1 MQRLEEGLKKKI
13 SDFTV
18 FIEPF
23 LELQDKKPKGLYVD
37 TPEGFVSSP
46 RLLKENEVMTYLSEA
61 QKWFEKLKKVLL
73 MPLTPCVKAYMRE
86 AIKSSSFEEIIASYP
101 R

>member
-23 LELQDKKPKGLYVD
+23 LELQDKKPKGLCVD
-37 TPEGFVSSP
+37 TQEGFVGSP

-61 QKWFEKLKKVLL
+61 QK
-73 MPLTPCVKAYMRE
+73 
-86 AIKSSSFEEIIASYP
+86 
-101 R
+101 

>member
-13 SDFTV
+13 SGFTV

-23 LELQDKKPKGLYVD
+23 LELQDKKLKGLYVD
-37 TPEGFVSSP
+37 TQEGFVSSP

-61 QKWFEKLKKVLL
+61 QK
-73 MPLTPCVKAYMRE
+73 
-86 AIKSSSFEEIIASYP
+86 
-101 R
+101 